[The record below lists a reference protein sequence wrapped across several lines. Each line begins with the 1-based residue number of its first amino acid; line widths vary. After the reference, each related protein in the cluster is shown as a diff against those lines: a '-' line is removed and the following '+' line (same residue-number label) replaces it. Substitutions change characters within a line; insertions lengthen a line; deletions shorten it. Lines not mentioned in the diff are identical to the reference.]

1 MVDVTKKA
9 LGVMRDENPQNGAQ
23 QGGVIANISSMG
35 GWMGF
40 PSSSFYHASKFAME
54 GWTESVAKELPSSWN
69 SMFSLFYPLSLM
81 FTWLAAANSHTT
93 TNTRRH
99 LVHLCLIEPGGIKTN
114 YATSSLKHMA
124 ERHPSYADSSY
135 PTNIILS
142 YMLQEENRS
151 AWAEPSELAEAIYLV
166 ISRGQRIPIRVP
178 LGSDAWGMIMKDL
191 ADTKKDLDELKDI
204 SLGVGDAKQLVS
216 INFLK

>member
-1 MVDVTKKA
+1 MDGLPVQLFLARKQVCHGRVDGIRGKGVT
-9 LGVMRDENPQNGAQ
+9 LLVEQYVFLFLP
-23 QGGVIANISSMG
+23 VIINA
-35 GWMGF
+35 W
-40 PSSSFYHASKFAME
+40 
-54 GWTESVAKELPSSWN
+54 
-69 SMFSLFYPLSLM
+69 
-81 FTWLAAANSHTT
+81 FTAANSHTT

-99 LVHLCLIEPGGIKTN
+99 LVHLCLIEPGGTKTN

-124 ERHPSYADSSY
+124 ERHPAYADPSY
-135 PTNIILS
+135 PTNLMFS
-142 YMLQEENRS
+142 YMLKEENRS
-151 AWAEPSELAEAIYLV
+151 AWAEPSELAETIYLV

-204 SLGVGDAKQLVS
+204 SIGVGDAKQLES